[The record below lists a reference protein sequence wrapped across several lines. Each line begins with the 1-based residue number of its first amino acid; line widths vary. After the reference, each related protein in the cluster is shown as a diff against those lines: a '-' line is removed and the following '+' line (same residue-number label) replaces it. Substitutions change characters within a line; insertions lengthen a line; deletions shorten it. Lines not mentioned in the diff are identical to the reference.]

1 MHCTFPLTYASPN
14 RLNQSEQQELQ
25 KRLEKNQMKDFANV
39 RIQGAPATYL
49 VAGNAGTHPA
59 SKEADLSTRCTLR

>member
-1 MHCTFPLTYASPN
+1 MHLSTNIFVAI

-39 RIQGAPATYL
+39 RMQGTPPTYL
-49 VAGNAGTHPA
+49 VPENAGTQPV
-59 SKEADLSTRCTLR
+59 SKKVDLWTRCTLR